1 MKTQFRILL
10 KCHSG
15 GAVVALM
22 YFTKL
27 VVSYIAV
34 AVHTE
39 RGKGVELSP

>member
-1 MKTQFRILL
+1 MSQQRRRRRSSI
-10 KCHSG
+10 
-15 GAVVALM
+15 ALM